1 MTRALAGALAL
12 ALAALVLVLVLWRRD
27 IAELERVRADA
38 AAARQALELVRGRL
52 RRSLGMVDAE
62 RTEVAACRRD
72 AADAAVEARE
82 AERAACSELVKAA
95 EARGALDVERTDVR
109 AVVEALRRRRR

>member
-1 MTRALAGALAL
+1 VRQ
-12 ALAALVLVLVLWRRD
+12 ALVGAVAVLLAVMVGGAVLWRRD
-27 IAELERVRADA
+27 IAELERVRGDVAS
-38 AAARQALELVRGRL
+38 ARQTIETVRGRL
-52 RRSLGMVDAE
+52 RRCLGMVDAE
-62 RTEVAACRRD
+62 RSEVATCRRD

-82 AERAACSELVKAA
+82 AERAACAELVKAA